1 MFFTFWKREE
11 NRRGGEALVVAKGR
25 FPSPAPLPSGHAK
38 RRMLWLCYVI
48 DWTMDSAFV
57 YGDRLCR
64 FLADSAYILFSQ
76 TNIYNPHSLCSS
88 TPNNYKKQPF
98 SGLLSHPQTSNRG
111 RSTHQTARTGRPAS
125 ASAPPDEP
133 SAWEVTVFRAAA
145 EEG

>member
-48 DWTMDSAFV
+48 DWAMDSAFV

-64 FLADSAYILFSQ
+64 FLADSAYILFNQ